1 MFDVV
6 SSGAARHWRLS
17 ESAKNN
23 YTKMC
28 RKIRHHHL
36 LFLLYTPSSATDPTP
51 RLELSWQQKARQ
63 SHGHR
68 NVLKKKWKS
77 YNCRVVGH
85 QSEVDSFVIATYQH

>member
-1 MFDVV
+1 MLSHPVPLDI
-6 SSGAARHWRLS
+6 GAYPNQLKIIIQKCV
-17 ESAKNN
+17 AK
-23 YTKMC
+23 YAITTC
-28 RKIRHHHL
+28 Y
-36 LFLLYTPSSATDPTP
+36 FYYTPSSATDPTP